1 MNSILP
7 PGTHVYVPPYVL
19 HRDARN
25 FVFPDTFWPERWLVA
40 AGHLAL
46 SRARPPS
53 PPRPTSYSSS
63 SAGDGR
69 TEPEFECEFVHNDG
83 AFIPFSY
90 GPMNCVGKG
99 LAMQQ
104 MRTVVCALVQKF
116 RVRRMEGCDPR
127 RYEEG
132 FRDYLV
138 ANRPELPVVLERRW

>member
-1 MNSILP
+1 M
-7 PGTHVYVPPYVL
+7 
-19 HRDARN
+19 HRDPAN
-25 FVFPDTFWPERWLVA
+25 FSPSPESFLPERWLPSWADALGTGAGA
-40 AGHLAL
+40 AA
-46 SRARPPS
+46 A
-53 PPRPTSYSSS
+53 Y
-63 SAGDGR
+63 
-69 TEPEFECEFVHNDG
+69 VHNEA

-104 MRTVVCALVQKF
+104 MRTVVCALVQRF
-116 RVRRMEGCDPR
+116 RVRRMEGWDPR

>member
-1 MNSILP
+1 MNRVLP
-7 PGTHVYVPPYVL
+7 PGTYVYVPPYVL
-19 HRDARN
+19 HRDERN
-25 FVFPDTFWPERWLVA
+25 FVFPDAFWPERWLVA

-46 SRARPPS
+46 SRARPPPS
-53 PPRPTSYSSS
+53 SLASTSSE
-63 SAGDGR
+63 DR
-69 TEPEFECEFVHNDG
+69 VEFAFVHNDG

-116 RVRRMEGCDPR
+116 RVRRMEGWDPR